1 MLDSLLLGQCG
12 RLFQY
17 KTPRVMQLDS
27 HAMPCLNIKKM
38 KNRQCT
44 PWLVNFKSNQFT
56 AGFFAFKSQMNYN
69 LRRTL
74 SQGCLER
81 CLVRGQSLDKT
92 SMSTDAEKD
101 SWKERELSKG
111 FEKKRD

>member
-1 MLDSLLLGQCG
+1 MLDPLPA
-12 RLFQY
+12 RY
-17 KTPRVMQLDS
+17 VDS
-27 HAMPCLNIKKM
+27 HITS
-38 KNRQCT
+38 KNEKRTVYTLVGELQVKSIHG
-44 PWLVNFKSNQFT
+44 WLLRIQKPD
-56 AGFFAFKSQMNYN
+56 NYN